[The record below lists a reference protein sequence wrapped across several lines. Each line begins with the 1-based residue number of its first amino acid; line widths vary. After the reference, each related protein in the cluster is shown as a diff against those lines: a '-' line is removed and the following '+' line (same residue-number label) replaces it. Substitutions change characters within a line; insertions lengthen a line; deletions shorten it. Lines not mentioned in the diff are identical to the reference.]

1 MNKKELDR
9 FRKILD
15 QQLKELEQKVEAPPE
30 HLNAGNDYF
39 ADPTDRASAESDRNF
54 DIRVRDR
61 ERKLILKI
69 KEALARVEDGS
80 FGVCEDCGEP
90 IDRKRLEARPVTTL
104 CIDCKIEREREEKLR
119 GE

>member
-1 MNKKELDR
+1 MNKRELER
-9 FRKILD
+9 FRKILN
-15 QQLKELEQKVEAPPE
+15 KKLEEAQEKVEAPAE
-30 HLNAGNDYF
+30 HLDASGDYF

-69 KEALARVEDGS
+69 REALERVEDGT
-80 FGVCEDCGEP
+80 FGICEECEEP
-90 IDRKRLEARPVTTL
+90 IDQKRLEARPVTTL
-104 CIDCKIEREREEKLR
+104 CIDCKIRSEREEKMR